1 MELVRRRLYYLA
13 ARSQADRF
21 EIVSMRIF
29 FFLLLLCF
37 LGTTVWAQAQQ
48 TDQMPPGVA
57 IRKYK
62 WEKIG
67 PAPSID
73 TSMKAESDSPSGGS
87 SDSNV
92 PDQASGVRS
101 RDNTF
106 FQYSV
111 EVANDGNKPIKAI
124 LWDYIITDSSNN
136 EELGRHNFVSF
147 EKVGRKSVKGLRVR
161 SRLSPS
167 RVVTVQNT
175 PAPGKTTVIERVILR
190 CVVYDDGTLWQQ
202 PGTND
207 NCEAL
212 QKRAT
217 K

>member
-1 MELVRRRLYYLA
+1 MK
-13 ARSQADRF
+13 
-21 EIVSMRIF
+21 MF
-29 FFLLLLCF
+29 FPLLLVVLNVIAV
-37 LGTTVWAQAQQ
+37 GQ
-48 TDQMPPGVA
+48 TPQNDQTPPGVA

-62 WEKIG
+62 WEKVG
-67 PAPSID
+67 PAPSVD
-73 TSMKAESDSPSGGS
+73 SSMKAESDSPSGSGS
-87 SDSNV
+87 SDPNV
-92 PDQASGVRS
+92 PDQASGLRS

-136 EELGRHNFVSF
+136 EELARHNFVSF
-147 EKVGRKSVKGLRVR
+147 EKVGRNSVKALRVR
-161 SRLSPS
+161 SRVSPS

-175 PAPGKTTVIERVILR
+175 PPPGNSTTVERVIFR

-202 PGTND
+202 PGTNE

-212 QKRAT
+212 QKRAA

>member
-1 MELVRRRLYYLA
+1 MK
-13 ARSQADRF
+13 
-21 EIVSMRIF
+21 IF
-29 FFLLLLCF
+29 ALLLVGLASAF
-37 LGTTVWAQAQQ
+37 VFAQSPLK
-48 TDQMPPGVA
+48 DEMPPGVA
-57 IRKYK
+57 VRKYK

-67 PAPSID
+67 PAPAVDS
-73 TSMKAESDSPSGGS
+73 SMKAESDSPSGGS
-87 SDSNV
+87 SSDASV
-92 PDQASGVRS
+92 PDQASGVRT

-147 EKVGRKSVKGLRVR
+147 EKIGRNSVKGLRVR
-161 SRLSPS
+161 SRLTPS
-167 RVVTVQNT
+167 RVVTVQNS
-175 PAPGKTTVIERVILR
+175 PPPGNSTVVERVVFR

-202 PGTND
+202 PGTVE

-212 QKRAT
+212 QKRAA

>member
-1 MELVRRRLYYLA
+1 MKMFFPLLFLVLNVVA
-13 ARSQADRF
+13 
-21 EIVSMRIF
+21 I
-29 FFLLLLCF
+29 
-37 LGTTVWAQAQQ
+37 GQ
-48 TDQMPPGVA
+48 TPQKDQMPPGVA

-62 WEKIG
+62 WEKVG

-73 TSMKAESDSPSGGS
+73 SGMKAESDSPSGGGS
-87 SDSNV
+87 SDPNV

-111 EVANDGNKPIKAI
+111 EVANDGTKPIKAV

-136 EELGRHNFVSF
+136 EELARHNFVSF
-147 EKVGRKSVKGLRVR
+147 EKVGRNSVKALRVR

-175 PAPGKTTVIERVILR
+175 PPPGTSTVVERVIFR
-190 CVVYDDGTLWQQ
+190 CVVYNDGTLWQQ
-202 PGTND
+202 PGTNE

>member
-1 MELVRRRLYYLA
+1 MK
-13 ARSQADRF
+13 
-21 EIVSMRIF
+21 MF
-29 FFLLLLCF
+29 FPLLLVVLNVIAI
-37 LGTTVWAQAQQ
+37 GQ
-48 TDQMPPGVA
+48 TPQNDQTPPGVV

-62 WEKIG
+62 WEKVG

-73 TSMKAESDSPSGGS
+73 SSMKAESDSPSGSGS
-87 SDSNV
+87 SDPNV
-92 PDQASGVRS
+92 PDQASGLRS

-136 EELGRHNFVSF
+136 EELARHNFVSF
-147 EKVGRKSVKGLRVR
+147 EKVGRNSVKALRVR
-161 SRLSPS
+161 SRVSPS

-175 PAPGKTTVIERVILR
+175 PPPGNSTTVERVVFR

-202 PGTND
+202 PGTNE

-212 QKRAT
+212 QKRAA

>member
-1 MELVRRRLYYLA
+1 MKIFALFLIGLA
-13 ARSQADRF
+13 NAIPF
-21 EIVSMRIF
+21 
-29 FFLLLLCF
+29 
-37 LGTTVWAQAQQ
+37 AQSPPK
-48 TDQMPPGVA
+48 DEMPPGVA
-57 IRKYK
+57 VRKYK

-67 PAPSID
+67 PAPTVDS
-73 TSMKAESDSPSGGS
+73 SMKAESDSPSGGS

-111 EVANDGNKPIKAI
+111 EVANDGVKPIKAI

-147 EKVGRKSVKGLRVR
+147 EKIGRKSVKGLHVR
-161 SRLSPS
+161 SRVSPS
-167 RVVTVQNT
+167 RVVTVQNS
-175 PAPGKTTVIERVILR
+175 PPPGNSTVVERVVFR

-202 PGTND
+202 PGTNE

>member
-1 MELVRRRLYYLA
+1 MK
-13 ARSQADRF
+13 
-21 EIVSMRIF
+21 IF
-29 FFLLLLCF
+29 ALLLIGLAGASVF
-37 LGTTVWAQAQQ
+37 AQSPSNNE
-48 TDQMPPGVA
+48 MPPGIA

-67 PAPSID
+67 PGPSVD
-73 TSMKAESDSPSGGS
+73 SSMKAESDSPSGGSS

-101 RDNTF
+101 RDNAF

-111 EVANDGNKPIKAI
+111 EVANDGSKPIRAI

-147 EKVGRKSVKGLRVR
+147 EKIGRNSVKGLHVR
-161 SRLSPS
+161 SRVSPS
-167 RVVTVQNT
+167 RVVTVQNS
-175 PAPGKTTVIERVILR
+175 PPPGNSTVVERVVFR

-202 PGTND
+202 PGTNE

>member
-1 MELVRRRLYYLA
+1 MK
-13 ARSQADRF
+13 RF
-21 EIVSMRIF
+21 FPLLIVV
-29 FFLLLLCF
+29 LNVVAV
-37 LGTTVWAQAQQ
+37 GQ
-48 TDQMPPGVA
+48 TPQIDQMPPGVA
-57 IRKYK
+57 LRKYK

-73 TSMKAESDSPSGGS
+73 NSMKAESDSPSGSGS
-87 SDSNV
+87 SDPNV

-136 EELGRHNFVSF
+136 EELGHHNFVSF
-147 EKVGRKSVKGLRVR
+147 EKVGRNSVKALRVR
-161 SRLSPS
+161 SRVSPS

-175 PAPGKTTVIERVILR
+175 PPPGNSTVVERVILR
-190 CVVYDDGTLWQQ
+190 CVIYDDGTLWQQ
-202 PGTND
+202 PGTNE

-212 QKRAT
+212 QKRAA

>member
-1 MELVRRRLYYLA
+1 MKILVLFLIGLA
-13 ARSQADRF
+13 NAMPFGQSPQKDD
-21 EIVSMRIF
+21 
-29 FFLLLLCF
+29 L
-37 LGTTVWAQAQQ
+37 
-48 TDQMPPGVA
+48 PPGVA

-67 PAPSID
+67 PGPSID
-73 TSMKAESDSPSGGS
+73 SSMKAESDSPSGGGS
-87 SDSNV
+87 SDPNV
-92 PDQASGVRS
+92 PDQASALRS

-111 EVANDGNKPIKAI
+111 EIANAGSKPIKAI

-136 EELGRHNFVSF
+136 EELARHNFVSF
-147 EKVGRKSVKGLRVR
+147 EKVGRNSVKALRVR

-167 RVVTVQNT
+167 RVVTVQNS
-175 PAPGKTTVIERVILR
+175 PPPGNTTVAERVIFR

-202 PGTND
+202 PGTNE

>member
-1 MELVRRRLYYLA
+1 MKMFFPLL
-13 ARSQADRF
+13 
-21 EIVSMRIF
+21 IVVLNVIAF
-29 FFLLLLCF
+29 
-37 LGTTVWAQAQQ
+37 GQ
-48 TDQMPPGVA
+48 TPQKDETPPGVA

-73 TSMKAESDSPSGGS
+73 SSMKAESDSPSGGS
-87 SDSNV
+87 SDANV
-92 PDQASGVRS
+92 PDQASGLRS

-136 EELGRHNFVSF
+136 EELARHNFVSF
-147 EKVGRKSVKGLRVR
+147 EKVGRNSVKALRVR
-161 SRLSPS
+161 SKLSPS

-175 PAPGKTTVIERVILR
+175 PPPGSTTVVERVIFR

-202 PGTND
+202 PGTNE

-212 QKRAT
+212 QKRAA

>member
-1 MELVRRRLYYLA
+1 
-13 ARSQADRF
+13 
-21 EIVSMRIF
+21 
-29 FFLLLLCF
+29 
-37 LGTTVWAQAQQ
+37 
-48 TDQMPPGVA
+48 MPPGVA

-202 PGTND
+202 PGMND

>member
-1 MELVRRRLYYLA
+1 MK
-13 ARSQADRF
+13 
-21 EIVSMRIF
+21 IF
-29 FFLLLLCF
+29 ALFLLGLANVF
-37 LGTTVWAQAQQ
+37 VFGQAPQKDE
-48 TDQMPPGVA
+48 TPPGVA

-67 PAPSID
+67 PAPQVDSG
-73 TSMKAESDSPSGGS
+73 MKAESDSPTGGGS
-87 SDSNV
+87 SDPNV
-92 PDQASGVRS
+92 PDQASGVRG

-147 EKVGRKSVKGLRVR
+147 EKVGRNSVKALRVR
-161 SRLSPS
+161 SRRTPS
-167 RVVTVQNT
+167 RVVTVQNS
-175 PAPGKTTVIERVILR
+175 PPPGNSTVVERVVFR

-202 PGTND
+202 PGTNE

>member
-1 MELVRRRLYYLA
+1 MK
-13 ARSQADRF
+13 
-21 EIVSMRIF
+21 IF
-29 FFLLLLCF
+29 ALLLIGLAGAF
-37 LGTTVWAQAQQ
+37 VFAQSPPK
-48 TDQMPPGVA
+48 DEMPPGIA

-67 PAPSID
+67 PAPSVD
-73 TSMKAESDSPSGGS
+73 SSMKAESDSPSGGGS

-111 EVANDGNKPIKAI
+111 EVANEGNKPIKAI
-124 LWDYIITDSSNN
+124 LWDYIITDSSSN

-147 EKVGRKSVKGLRVR
+147 EKIGRNSVRGLRVR
-161 SRLSPS
+161 SRLTPS
-167 RVVTVQNT
+167 RVVTVQNS
-175 PAPGKTTVIERVILR
+175 PPPGNSTVVERVVLR

-202 PGTND
+202 PGSNE

>member
-1 MELVRRRLYYLA
+1 MK
-13 ARSQADRF
+13 
-21 EIVSMRIF
+21 IF
-29 FFLLLLCF
+29 ALLLIGLANAIAF
-37 LGTTVWAQAQQ
+37 GQVPQKGE
-48 TDQMPPGVA
+48 MPPGVA

-73 TSMKAESDSPSGGS
+73 ASMKAESDSPSGGS
-87 SDSNV
+87 SSDPNV
-92 PDQASGVRS
+92 PDQASGVRT

-111 EVANDGNKPIKAI
+111 EVANDGTKPIKAI

-147 EKVGRKSVKGLRVR
+147 EKVGRNSVKGLRVR

-175 PAPGKTTVIERVILR
+175 PSPGNSTVVERVILR

-202 PGTND
+202 PGMND

>member
-1 MELVRRRLYYLA
+1 MK
-13 ARSQADRF
+13 
-21 EIVSMRIF
+21 IF
-29 FFLLLLCF
+29 ALLLIGLASAF
-37 LGTTVWAQAQQ
+37 GFAQSPAK
-48 TDQMPPGVA
+48 DEMPPGIA

-67 PAPSID
+67 PGPSVD
-73 TSMKAESDSPSGGS
+73 SSMKAESDSPSGGGS

-92 PDQASGVRS
+92 PDQASGLRS

-111 EVANDGNKPIKAI
+111 EVANDGSKPIRAI

-147 EKVGRKSVKGLRVR
+147 EKIGRNSVKGLRVR
-161 SRLSPS
+161 SRVSPS
-167 RVVTVQNT
+167 RVVTVQNS
-175 PAPGKTTVIERVILR
+175 PPPGNSTVVERVVFR

-202 PGTND
+202 PGTNE

>member
-1 MELVRRRLYYLA
+1 MKIFALFLILLA
-13 ARSQADRF
+13 NAIAFSQAP
-21 EIVSMRIF
+21 
-29 FFLLLLCF
+29 
-37 LGTTVWAQAQQ
+37 QK
-48 TDQMPPGVA
+48 DQMPPGVA

-62 WEKIG
+62 WEKVG
-67 PAPSID
+67 PAPQID
-73 TSMKAESDSPSGGS
+73 SSMKAESDSPSGSGS
-87 SDSNV
+87 SDPNV
-92 PDQASGVRS
+92 PEQASGLRS

-111 EVANDGNKPIKAI
+111 EVANDGNKPIKAV
-124 LWDYIITDSSNN
+124 LWDYIISDSSNN
-136 EELGRHNFVSF
+136 EELARHNFVSF
-147 EKVGRKSVKGLRVR
+147 EKVGRKSVKALRVR

-175 PAPGKTTVIERVILR
+175 PSPGNSTVVERVIFR

-202 PGTND
+202 PGTNE

>member
-1 MELVRRRLYYLA
+1 MK
-13 ARSQADRF
+13 
-21 EIVSMRIF
+21 MF
-29 FFLLLLCF
+29 FPLLLVVLNVIAI
-37 LGTTVWAQAQQ
+37 GQ
-48 TDQMPPGVA
+48 TPQNDQTPPGVV

-62 WEKIG
+62 WEKVG
-67 PAPSID
+67 PAPAID
-73 TSMKAESDSPSGGS
+73 SSMKAESDSPSGSGS
-87 SDSNV
+87 SDPNV
-92 PDQASGVRS
+92 PDQASGLRS

-136 EELGRHNFVSF
+136 EELARHNFVSF
-147 EKVGRKSVKGLRVR
+147 EKVGRNSVKALRVR
-161 SRLSPS
+161 SRVSPS

-175 PAPGKTTVIERVILR
+175 PPPGNSTTVERVVFR

-202 PGTND
+202 PGTNE

-212 QKRAT
+212 QKRAA